1 MKKSLLFT
9 LFIVF
14 FVSLQAQKDTANIAL
29 SPVQKSALA
38 ADAAGNITIYPVP
51 VRDNFFTIRCDKEFS
66 FVKVTN
72 IIGQDIFKE
81 RYSTPLTTTKV
92 ILDDPRRGMYLVSIL
107 FNDGVKVVKKIMIE
121 QTE

>member
-1 MKKSLLFT
+1 MKKSLLCS
-9 LFIVF
+9 LFII
-14 FVSLQAQKDTANIAL
+14 FVLSLQAQKDTVNIAL
-29 SPVQKSALA
+29 NPIQKNALA

-81 RYSTPLTTTKV
+81 NYSIPLSTTKV
-92 ILDDPRRGMYLVSIL
+92 ILDDPRRGMYLVTIL
-107 FNDGVKVVKKIMIE
+107 FSDGVRVVKKIMIE